1 MPQSHILA
9 HKPLAAALAA
19 LPDPVFKGNRRSLG
33 KCPKAGGVYIV
44 AMILPRRTKI
54 LRPTPTILPPGLYCY
69 AGSAHGPGGLRA
81 RLARHLAKEKSVR
94 WHVDQ
99 LTIRASSLHVW
110 AWLDGSECAL
120 AAHLEQQDA
129 FSIPEP
135 GFGSSDCAQ
144 CQSHLFMSPIS

>member
-19 LPDPVFKGNRRSLG
+19 LPEPVFKGNRRSLG

-54 LRPTPTILPPGLYCY
+54 LRPTPANLPPGLYCY